1 MAITKLRKHDK
12 CPVSVN
18 VCKQG
23 SPHYAE
29 LVCNRHNKHI
39 QWLNQTDAE
48 LIKQTSKQISS
59 TKFKHRPK
67 RKLLTSKELG
77 I

>member
-1 MAITKLRKHDK
+1 MAITKLTHHDK

-48 LIKQTSKQISS
+48 LIQKSSKQIGS
-59 TKFKHRPK
+59 TKFKHRAK
-67 RKLLTSKELG
+67 KVLL
-77 I
+77 